1 MAIRERKRKKSENP
15 SLEMTPMIDV
25 VFQLLIFFIVATKQE
40 DILARLNASRP
51 QANTEPP
58 PPDAPPPVF
67 IDVEISKNAVIWMKR
82 ELGANLMLANPNYV
96 LLDKG
101 LEQMA
106 RLNNKSTVIIRCT
119 ADSPHGALVKVL
131 DLCAKHGLT
140 NLNIFSM

>member
-15 SLEMTPMIDV
+15 ALEMTPMIDV

-51 QANTEPP
+51 AGQTDKTDENVPT
-58 PPDAPPPVF
+58 F
-67 IDVEISKNAVIWMKR
+67 IDIEISKNVVIYMKT
-82 ELGANLMLANPNYV
+82 EQGANLMVPNPNYDK
-96 LLDKG
+96 LDKG
-101 LEQMA
+101 LEQQA
-106 RLNNKSTVIIRCT
+106 RLNNKATVIIRCT

-131 DLCAKHGLT
+131 DLCAKNGLT